1 MNYIKVLIC
10 KNRYILCVELNKR
23 PKNSIYPTFCF
34 VEQPLSTN
42 FALQILNSMAYA
54 GCSYEKRVIEV
65 NQIYDEYARTGLSN
79 REIWRRYI
87 WPVYGISEKTFYN
100 YINAAA
106 NPKVIQKQEVVQLN
120 LFG

>member
-1 MNYIKVLIC
+1 
-10 KNRYILCVELNKR
+10 
-23 PKNSIYPTFCF
+23 
-34 VEQPLSTN
+34 
-42 FALQILNSMAYA
+42 MAYA
-54 GCSYEKRVIEV
+54 GYSYEKRVIEV

-106 NPKVIQKQEVVQLN
+106 NPKVIQKQEVVQLS